1 MVKSISQVEKCD
13 KIVTQ
18 QYEETL
24 NDEDINNMDWSTKVQ
39 YLKRNPI
46 TVTRQTD
53 HIFNQVVPNIL
64 YSGMHRTG
72 QVSNHDNQSETVS
85 A

>member
-1 MVKSISQVEKCD
+1 MI

-24 NDEDINNMDWSTKVQ
+24 NDEDINNMDWITKVQ

-53 HIFNQVVPNIL
+53 HIFNHVVPNIL

-72 QVSNHDNQSETVS
+72 QVSNDDNQSETVS

>member
-1 MVKSISQVEKCD
+1 MI

-46 TVTRQTD
+46 SVTR
-53 HIFNQVVPNIL
+53 
-64 YSGMHRTG
+64 
-72 QVSNHDNQSETVS
+72 
-85 A
+85 